1 MQRRD
6 ASEGPG
12 CAHDRGAI
20 SGKKD
25 ARRRRQVDRVWE
37 RGVVTLVQQVDGN
50 RRECVLQQSVDERGG
65 WSRHYEV
72 RGSALDTPGVLDRG
86 LVP

>member
-1 MQRRD
+1 MQSRD
-6 ASEGPG
+6 ASAGPG
-12 CAHDRGAI
+12 CAHERGAI

-37 RGVVTLVQQVDGN
+37 RGVVTLVQQVDDN
-50 RRECVLQQSVDERGG
+50 RRECVLRHSVDEHGG
-65 WSRHYEV
+65 WSRHCEV
-72 RGSALDTPGVLDRG
+72 RGSALDTPSVRDRG